1 MKQLQIWFAKSPLAS
16 FLKVFVAG
24 ILGWVVLNVGTLNL
38 HPAIAIAGVS
48 SLPILI
54 SWLNPADDRFGKGSG
69 K

>member
-24 ILGWVVLNVGTLNL
+24 ILGWVVLNVGSLNL

>member
-1 MKQLQIWFAKSPLAS
+1 MEQLQIWFAKSPLAS

-24 ILGWVVLNVGTLNL
+24 ILGWVVLNVGSLNL

>member
-1 MKQLQIWFAKSPLAS
+1 MKKLQIWFAKSPLAS

-24 ILGWVVLNVGTLNL
+24 ILGWVVLNVGSLNL